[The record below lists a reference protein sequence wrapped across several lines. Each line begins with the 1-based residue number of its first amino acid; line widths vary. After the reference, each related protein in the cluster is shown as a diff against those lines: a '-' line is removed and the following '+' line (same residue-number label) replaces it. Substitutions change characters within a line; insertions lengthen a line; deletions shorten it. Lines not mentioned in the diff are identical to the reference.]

1 MRSTVC
7 TLFEKDFHYGLGALV
22 NSLHRNDFRGVV
34 WAGYRGS
41 LPPWAQ
47 NAEDMGSYAELAVA
61 PQLAIRFVP
70 LDTPLHF
77 AHYKPTWMLQIM
89 ETLDPQCEALFYFD
103 PDIVIKCR
111 WEFFEKWVTYGI
123 ALCQDVNYSMPSD
136 HPIRKSWEAFAR
148 ERGYTVH
155 HTIGSYYNSG
165 FLGVKRQYL
174 HALELWKNLIN
185 QVEDESGD
193 LQQWRTLDRTYRFWS
208 ANQDTL
214 NLLAMLTEFPLSTVG
229 PDGMDFI
236 PGGYIMSHAIGALKP
251 WNKRYIRCAL
261 GGSAPTTAEKLYWE
275 NVEDPLRIYSPL
287 TLPWHRFRVRLAATI
302 GRFIRR
308 I

>member
-1 MRSTVC
+1 MKTTVC
-7 TLFEKDFHYGLGALV
+7 TLFEGSFHYGLGALV
-22 NSLHRNDFRGVV
+22 NSLHRNDFMGMV

-41 LPPWAQ
+41 LPSWAQ
-47 NAEDMGSYAELAVA
+47 KSQNKDSYTELAVA
-61 PQLAIRFVP
+61 PQLTIRFVP

-123 ALCQDVNYSMPSD
+123 ALCQDVNYSMPSN
-136 HPIRKSWEAFAR
+136 HPIRKSWESFAR
-148 ERGYTVH
+148 ERGHTVH
-155 HTIGSYYNSG
+155 HTIDGYYNSG

-174 HALELWKNLIN
+174 LALELWKNLID
-185 QVEDESGD
+185 QVENESGD
-193 LQQWRTLDRTYRFWS
+193 LRQWKSLDRTHRFWS

-236 PGGYIMSHAIGALKP
+236 PGGYIMSHAIGLIKP
-251 WNKRYIRCAL
+251 WNKKYIRCAL
-261 GGSAPTTAEKLYWE
+261 GGLHPSIAEKEYWKNAE
-275 NVEDPLRIYSPL
+275 TPLRIYPPL
-287 TLPWHRFRVRLAATI
+287 VLSGYRLRVRVAAAI
-302 GRFIRR
+302 GRVIKRR
-308 I
+308 